1 LIQVFEFL
9 INFAPKSID
18 QLSYVTPI
26 KIEFCNEEVFI

>member
-1 LIQVFEFL
+1 MQVREILIK
-9 INFAPKSID
+9 FAPKSID